1 LTPGIKDFVDASRRR
16 ESRRRIAFVAYDL
29 KGTFV
34 LTPSFLIQSNMS
46 TTKQRRPGT
55 VDYSKWDHVEDDSS
69 DEDDG
74 GVRVIRLDEPSS
86 VTIPASNR
94 AESDTG
100 LQPASGPQEIDTL
113 HVAPS
118 EIGISPTNHPSFDV
132 GTAATPTF
140 PPESWISKGGFA
152 DLTSDASNTPQD
164 LSFQSPR
171 WLYWNQDRTTVE
183 LRIGPIVSIEPST
196 SRFQWHCQVSGQV
209 AYQDRHCAVAIFDD
223 KHSSESAT
231 VPRRPPPR
239 LTISYSLAG
248 DRENKKRKR
257 IAWLVDDLVYPVH
270 CPEDQEDES
279 DSENDGTE
287 ERAESMVGKSI
298 DWAIEHVSRASYEKG
313 PDGRAIDTLDDRV
326 RFIRLTL
333 HKATPVPA
341 VTWWWKRPTLSC
353 PEVVLRDASAAQDA
367 SESATPQNAWATAW
381 DEAHRQFR
389 EKMQRQSNERAGE
402 RFE

>member
-1 LTPGIKDFVDASRRR
+1 
-16 ESRRRIAFVAYDL
+16 
-29 KGTFV
+29 
-34 LTPSFLIQSNMS
+34 MS

-74 GVRVIRLDEPSS
+74 GVRVTRLDEPSS
-86 VTIPASNR
+86 VTIPASNS
-94 AESDTG
+94 AESNSG
-100 LQPASGPQEIDTL
+100 SRVQPARRTEEIDTL
-113 HVAPS
+113 HVTPS
-118 EIGISPTNHPSFDV
+118 EIGTSPTNRLSLDV
-132 GTAATPTF
+132 GTVAAATF
-140 PPESWISKGGFA
+140 PPAPWISKGGFA
-152 DLTSDASNTPQD
+152 DLSPVSDASSTPPD
-164 LSFQSPR
+164 HSFQPPR

-196 SRFQWHCQVSGQV
+196 SRFQWHCQVAGQV

-223 KHSSESAT
+223 KHSSESAA
-231 VPRRPPPR
+231 VFPRRTPPR

-257 IAWLVDDLVYPVH
+257 VSWFADDLVYPVH
-270 CPEDQEDES
+270 RPEDQEDES
-279 DSENDGTE
+279 DSEDDGTE

-313 PDGRAIDTLDDRV
+313 PDGPAIDTLDDQV

-341 VTWWWKRPTLSC
+341 VTWWWNRPTLTC

-389 EKMQRQSNERAGE
+389 EKMQQQSNERAGE
-402 RFE
+402 SFE